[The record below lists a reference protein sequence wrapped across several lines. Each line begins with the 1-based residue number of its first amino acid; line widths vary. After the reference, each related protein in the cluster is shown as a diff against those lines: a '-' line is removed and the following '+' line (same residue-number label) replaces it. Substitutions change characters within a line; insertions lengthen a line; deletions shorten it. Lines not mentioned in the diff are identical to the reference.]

1 MSFDTAKR
9 HGIRG
14 DMHGG
19 SFRVSGRLA
28 LGGSVTALAVL
39 LLVAAVSAPR
49 PALAASVIPTESACQ
64 PACADPTLDAAEDS
78 ARGPVITRDL
88 DTEANPLR
96 KYAPIQTFLRFFG
109 AGDDTPVPAAPGTT
123 EE

>member
-1 MSFDTAKR
+1 
-9 HGIRG
+9 
-14 DMHGG
+14 MHGG
-19 SFRVSGRLA
+19 SYRVWGRLA
-28 LGGSVTALAVL
+28 LGGSVTALAVVL
-39 LLVAAVSAPR
+39 LAAAVSAPR
-49 PALAASVIPTESACQ
+49 PALAASVIPTESACE
-64 PACADPTLDAAEDS
+64 PACTDSTLDVAEDS

-109 AGDDTPVPAAPGTT
+109 AGDGSADPAAPGTT